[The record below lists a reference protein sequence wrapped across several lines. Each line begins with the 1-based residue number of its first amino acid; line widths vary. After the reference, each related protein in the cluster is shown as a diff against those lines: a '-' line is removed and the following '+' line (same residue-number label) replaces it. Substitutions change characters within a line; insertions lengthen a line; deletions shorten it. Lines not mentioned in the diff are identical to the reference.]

1 LCYIWKKQEDEK
13 GRAGM
18 QTLSATD
25 IKQGFGAA
33 LDAAQREPIFIR
45 KQNRD
50 VAVLMSVQ
58 EFERLRGL
66 RMSVFDHLADA
77 VAAKAAAR
85 GMTDEILAQLMA
97 DVS

>member
-1 LCYIWKKQEDEK
+1 
-13 GRAGM
+13 M
-18 QTLSATD
+18 QTMSATD
-25 IKQGFGAA
+25 VKQGFGAA
-33 LDAAQREPIFIR
+33 LDAAQREPVFIR

-58 EFERLRGL
+58 EFEKLRGL
-66 RMSVFDHLADA
+66 RLDVFDRLAEA

-85 GMTDEILAQLMA
+85 GMTDETLAQLMK